1 MPWSQLSVAIVG
13 ANFPNANGGNRR
25 SEIAFCDPGEPME
38 LRPEPKNPHDEHAI
52 AAFSARGFQIGYVAS
67 QRAVLLGSLMRD
79 GHVLTAIFQDVATWG
94 AIARVG
100 VDCAPVLPEASENE
114 DQDGGA
120 GDREPALGLADPDFW
135 PDYIPPDD

>member
-13 ANFPNANGGNRR
+13 ANYPNADGGNRR
-25 SEIAFCDPGEPME
+25 SEIAFCDPGEPVE

-67 QRAVLLGSLMRD
+67 ERAVLLGGLLRD
-79 GHVLTAIFQDVATWG
+79 GHVLTAIFQDVAPFG

-100 VDCAPVLPEASENE
+100 VDCPPVLPSPAETQGEE
-114 DQDGGA
+114 DDEVER
-120 GDREPALGLADPDFW
+120 DDIEFW